1 MNRNNNLWV
10 SYSLGLVDMADF
22 KMTDFC
28 GLNYRETSVNQ
39 VRINRRGSRMA
50 YDFRKMFEGE
60 VEGDE
65 SLNGVED
72 VYRLYKC

>member
-1 MNRNNNLWV
+1 
-10 SYSLGLVDMADF
+10 
-22 KMTDFC
+22 
-28 GLNYRETSVNQ
+28 
-39 VRINRRGSRMA
+39 MA

-72 VYRLYKC
+72 VYRLYKCWLFKKLKGGSQAPIQLKEIGE

>member
-1 MNRNNNLWV
+1 
-10 SYSLGLVDMADF
+10 
-22 KMTDFC
+22 
-28 GLNYRETSVNQ
+28 
-39 VRINRRGSRMA
+39 MA